1 MTTQVAT
8 KVAGIP
14 AITIKSGNVAM
25 TGMQSM
31 ANKMWAPWVVMGL
44 MIVVISFIVGI
55 VLAGIEASY
64 FENSKEA
71 REAAARGSSI
81 ALEQARIQSIMAWLP
96 GFKFLGLGFL
106 LGGITFLLAT
116 ILGNLR
122 VAGGKV
128 QKALGAEQIVIKKP
142 LTGTLFPMLMMM
154 GMMILVVT
162 LGVSIWLAGETFT
175 YWNNSVATV
184 LNPATA
190 GSETLRD
197 LGVIKA
203 TGAWLTPL
211 KFVGMAVLFS
221 GIALALVTIVSVL
234 RFQAARLTEL
244 ALSKEA

>member
-14 AITIKSGNVAM
+14 AFTIKGGNVSM
-25 TGMQSM
+25 TGMQSL
-31 ANKMWAPWVVMGL
+31 ATKMWAPWVVMGL
-44 MIVVISFIVGI
+44 MIVVISFIIGI

-64 FENSKEA
+64 FENSKEV
-71 REAAARGSSI
+71 RDAATRGSTI
-81 ALEQARIQSIMAWLP
+81 ALEQARIQSFMAWVP

-106 LGGITFLLAT
+106 LSGITFLLAS

-128 QKALGAEQIVIKKP
+128 QKALGADQIVIKKP
-142 LTGTLFPMLMMM
+142 LTGTLFPVLMMM
-154 GMMILVVT
+154 GMMILVAAFGT
-162 LGVSIWLAGETFT
+162 SIWLATETHN
-175 YWNNSVATV
+175 YWNNSAAAVP
-184 LNPATA
+184 NPAES
-190 GSETLRD
+190 GSEILRQ

-244 ALSKEA
+244 AISKS

>member
-1 MTTQVAT
+1 MTTQIAT

-14 AITIKSGNVAM
+14 AITIKGGDVAM

-31 ANKMWAPWVVMGL
+31 ATKMWAPWVIMGL
-44 MIVVISFIVGI
+44 MIVGISFIIGI
-55 VLAGIEASY
+55 VLSGIEASY
-64 FENSKEA
+64 FENSKEV
-71 REAAARGSSI
+71 RETAVRGSTI
-81 ALEQARIQSIMAWLP
+81 ALEQARIQSFMAWVP

-106 LGGITFLLAT
+106 LGGITFLLAS

-142 LTGTLFPMLMMM
+142 LSGTVFPMLMMM
-154 GMMILVVT
+154 GMMILVAT
-162 LGVSIWLAGETFT
+162 FGTSIWLATETHS

-184 LNPATA
+184 LNPAGA
-190 GSETLRD
+190 GSETLRQ

-203 TGAWLTPL
+203 TAAWLTPL
-211 KFVGMAVLFS
+211 KFVGMVFLFS

-244 ALSKEA
+244 AISKN